1 MKKWAVVLYNVNIC
15 GGYNV
20 IIEHMLYA
28 HKQGVEIYW
37 ISNRHINPEEAS
49 WHPGTEEIRF
59 TTFEECKD
67 EVFDMVMATEW
78 ITAYDMHKVKAKKYL
93 YFVQAVESQFQTN
106 NLLAD
111 IAEFTYTMPFRYITE
126 ATWIQRY
133 LKEKYNQD
141 GQLCLNGIRK
151 DLYLNDDTA
160 YEAKEKGKLRVLVEG
175 SLTDWRKNV
184 QLTVEL
190 CRKSKADEI
199 WLLTSTKVE
208 HYDGVDRVY
217 SQIPIQDVPKIY
229 RSCDVLV
236 KLSLVEGMFGPPLEM
251 FHCGGTAITYDI
263 DGHEE
268 YEINGVNSIVVPK
281 GSTVEVVEVINKL
294 KCDTELLEKLKKG
307 AEKTAS
313 EWRGWDVSSK
323 EFYEKVE
330 SIPDSTPEQI
340 NEIQKQSRYLRDISN
355 HLLDVCV
362 SDRGSQIEA
371 AAAFSKENNKEI
383 VLYGAGR
390 VAKKMINALD
400 VYNVHIAG
408 ILVSSHDDNP
418 EYVMG
423 HKVYTPDEIYENR
436 NDYVILIATTKY
448 YNEIKNTL
456 SEQGFINVF

>member
-1 MKKWAVVLYNVNIC
+1 MKKWAVILYNVNIC

-37 ISNRHINPEEAS
+37 ISNRLINPNEAS
-49 WHPGTEEIRF
+49 WHPGTEVIRF
-59 TTFEECKD
+59 TTFEECEN
-67 EVFDMVMATEW
+67 EVFDVAMATEW
-78 ITAYDMHKVKAKKYL
+78 ITAYDVHKVKAKKYL
-93 YFVQAVESQFQTN
+93 YFVQSIESRFFTGK
-106 NLLAD
+106 LLAD
-111 IAEFTYTMPFRYITE
+111 MAEFTYTMPFRYITE

-133 LKEKYNQD
+133 LKENYNQD
-141 GQLCLNGIRK
+141 SQLCLNGIRK

-160 YEAKEKGKLRVLVEG
+160 YVDRQEGKLRVLVEG
-175 SLTDWRKNV
+175 SLKDWFKNV

-199 WLLTSTKVE
+199 WLLTSSNVE
-208 HYDGVDRVY
+208 RFDGVDRVY
-217 SQIPIQDVPKIY
+217 SQISIQDVPKIY

-281 GSTVEVVEVINKL
+281 GSTDEVVEAINKL
-294 KCDTELLEKLKKG
+294 KCDTVLLEQLKKG
-307 AEKTAS
+307 ARKTAS

-330 SIPDSTPEQI
+330 SMPDSTPEQI
-340 NEIQKQSRYLRDISN
+340 RMLRNQSRYLRDISN
-355 HLLDVCV
+355 HLVVVCV
-362 SDRGSQIEA
+362 SNREKELKDA
-371 AAAFSKENNKEI
+371 VAFSRRNKKKF

-400 VYNVHIAG
+400 DYNVNIAG
-408 ILVSSHDDNP
+408 ILVSSHDNNP

-423 HKVYTPDEIYENR
+423 YKVYTPDEIYENR

-448 YNEIKNTL
+448 YHEIKNTL
-456 SEQGFINVF
+456 SEQGFSNIF

>member
-67 EVFDMVMATEW
+67 EVFDMVMATKW